1 MLFSCALAAGPDI
14 KRIYNVHSL
23 PFYPGRSG
31 ASTSRRR
38 GIQPPMSKRLKAVVL
53 TISVAIVLLTIS
65 GGLGVSAAPGNDDSY
80 RQLGVYTEVLSRIR
94 SEYVEDPNISA
105 VTNGALHGLL
115 EALDANSS
123 YLSASEYKQ
132 YKIRHHETKGNIGG
146 TISKRF
152 GYAAVISVIPGGPAD
167 KATLQNGDI
176 VEAIEG
182 KSTREMSLAEV
193 TSMLGGEPGSKLN
206 ISVVRPRRPEPTR
219 ITVVRDVVKIPAVSD
234 RMLEDG
240 IGYVKIDALT
250 KGKSGE
256 AAAKIKSLQ
265 SSGAKKLILDLREVS
280 IGEESEGI
288 ATANLFLDHGTITY
302 LQGQR
307 YAKETFNAEPQKA
320 ITKLP
325 LVVLVNRGTAGA
337 AEIAAAAILENARG
351 DVLGEKTY
359 GVGSVQKLIEIPDGS
374 ALLLSIAKYYS
385 PNGKAIQD
393 AAVTPNIVVAGKADE
408 FAMPDDEDGQ
418 PPEAQQAPRGPQPD
432 DQLHRAIEVLK
443 KQKV

>member
-132 YKIRHHETKGNIGG
+132 YKIRHRETKGNIGG

-206 ISVVRPRRPEPTR
+206 ISVVRPRRPEPATPG
-219 ITVVRDVVKIPAVSD
+219 VPAV
-234 RMLEDG
+234 
-240 IGYVKIDALT
+240 VA
-250 KGKSGE
+250 
-256 AAAKIKSLQ
+256 
-265 SSGAKKLILDLREVS
+265 
-280 IGEESEGI
+280 
-288 ATANLFLDHGTITY
+288 
-302 LQGQR
+302 
-307 YAKETFNAEPQKA
+307 AEP
-320 ITKLP
+320 
-325 LVVLVNRGTAGA
+325 
-337 AEIAAAAILENARG
+337 
-351 DVLGEKTY
+351 
-359 GVGSVQKLIEIPDGS
+359 VGSVVGVHDARDLRPPRRRHARLPHVPRQPLEIDVIVRGDDPVAHAGPPG
-374 ALLLSIAKYYS
+374 ALRAS
-385 PNGKAIQD
+385 
-393 AAVTPNIVVAGKADE
+393 AVTCARRLVNDG
-408 FAMPDDEDGQ
+408 PDL
-418 PPEAQQAPRGPQPD
+418 R
-432 DQLHRAIEVLK
+432 
-443 KQKV
+443 